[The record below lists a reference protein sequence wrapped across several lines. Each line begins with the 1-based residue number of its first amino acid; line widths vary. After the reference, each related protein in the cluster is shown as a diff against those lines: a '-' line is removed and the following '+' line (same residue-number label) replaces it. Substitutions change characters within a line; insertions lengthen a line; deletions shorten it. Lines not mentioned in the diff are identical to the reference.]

1 MSIIGDFA
9 FPGERFVLSEM
20 IDLPTV
26 DIEIERLV
34 AHAGEGLTP
43 YFRIAADDF
52 DTVECRLAADPT
64 VEDLDRLDAF
74 DGERFY
80 RAHWVSGSEG
90 LMAALKET
98 EGAIMEA
105 TFHERGW
112 EVRLLFADRD
122 DLTTFFE
129 RCRDEFGFDI
139 DLVRVFDRS
148 DPEAYDEYG
157 LIAPQRDALTI
168 ALEKGYFEVPKQCTI
183 TEIAEEID
191 VAPQRYHSGC
201 VGALERSSGT
211 RSIRDSGSHTRP
223 EELRIPPDDAL
234 TPGATAV
241 RILA

>member
-52 DTVECRLAADPT
+52 NTVERRLADDPT

-80 RAHWVSGSEG
+80 RAHWVSGSEE

-105 TFHERGW
+105 TFHERDW

-157 LIAPQRDALTI
+157 LTAPQRDALTI

-191 VAPQRYHSGC
+191 VSPQAISQRLRRGY
-201 VGALERSSGT
+201 GT
-211 RSIRDSGSHTRP
+211 
-223 EELRIPPDDAL
+223 L
-234 TPGATAV
+234 V
-241 RILA
+241 RNAINP